1 MTPENPTQFN
11 YLHLLNYVQH
21 KGKERFGQSF
31 FIRKEDVPLILKLL
45 YYFTN
50 NKEKATAH
58 NIDLKKGLM
67 ITGPVGCGKTTLLRL
82 MQSIAVPEKRYFFY
96 TCREV
101 SFEFIQDGYQVIH
114 LYSKGVP
121 NQQTRRNMAFDD
133 LGTEQT
139 LKYFGN
145 PTNVMAEILL
155 SRYDMFT
162 QNGFV
167 THITT
172 NLAASELEEAY
183 GNRVRSRLRS
193 MCNLIA
199 FDKETV
205 DKR

>member
-1 MTPENPTQFN
+1 MTTLDPTKYTTKQLLIYLQETGKQKFGPQF
-11 YLHLLNYVQH
+11 YFRKDDIPTILL
-21 KGKERFGQSF
+21 
-31 FIRKEDVPLILKLL
+31 LL

-50 NKEKATAH
+50 NEVKAKEN

-82 MQSIAVPEKRYFFY
+82 MQKIAVPEKKFFFF
-96 TCREV
+96 TCREIG
-101 SFEFIQDGYQVIH
+101 FEFIQDGYQVIH

-121 NQQTRRNMAFDD
+121 NQRTRSNMAFDD
-133 LGTEQT
+133 LGTEQA

-145 PTNVMAEILL
+145 ETNVMAEILL
-155 SRYDMFT
+155 SRYDLYI
-162 QNGFV
+162 QNGFT

-172 NLAASELEEAY
+172 NLSATEIEDAY
-183 GNRVRSRLRS
+183 GNRVRSRLKK

-199 FDKETV
+199 FDKDTA